1 MVLAHYP
8 LNQRMALTKL
18 PPTVLAAVISACAA
32 EPVLLNSERIEKRFG
47 SYGVDVLA
55 SEAGLRRSS
64 LFSVHDNQRVCRTY
78 AVAQF
83 ADQLEDHYGDEHAK
97 VLAGNSIGA
106 VFKSH
111 DWNIHKQTLHIGT
124 LNLLPSKRSISDL
137 MKIGT
142 PRRIAVHVYQLLLVK
157 DAQVFEYATILEA
170 HHPDY
175 LSESDLYELYEYDTK
190 NALPDMAA
198 REFAALALD
207 HAN

>member
-1 MVLAHYP
+1 
-8 LNQRMALTKL
+8 MALTKL

-32 EPVLLNSERIEKRFG
+32 EPVLLNSERIERRFG

-55 SEAGLRRSS
+55 GEAGLRRSS
-64 LFSVHDNQRVCRTY
+64 LFSVHDEQRVCRTY

-83 ADQLEDHYGDEHAK
+83 ADQLDDHYGDEHAK
-97 VLAGNSIGA
+97 VVAGNSIGA
-106 VFKSH
+106 VFKSR
-111 DWNIHKQTLHIGT
+111 DWNIHKQTLHIGS
-124 LNLLPSKRSISDL
+124 LDLLPGNRMISDL

-142 PRRIAVHVYQLLLVK
+142 PRPVALHVYQLLLVK
-157 DAQVFEYATILEA
+157 DTQVFEYATILEA

-175 LSESDLYELYEYDTK
+175 LSEGDLYALYEYDTK

-207 HAN
+207 HSN

>member
-1 MVLAHYP
+1 MVLAHFP
-8 LNQRMALTKL
+8 LIQRMALTKL

-32 EPVLLNSERIEKRFG
+32 EPVLLNSERIERRFG

-64 LFSVHDNQRVCRTY
+64 LFSVHDNQHVCRTY
-78 AVAQF
+78 AMAQF
-83 ADQLEDHYGDEHAK
+83 ADQLDDHYGDEHAK

-111 DWNIHKQTLHIGT
+111 EWNIHKQTLHIGS
-124 LNLLPSKRSISDL
+124 LNLLPGNRSISEL

-142 PRRIAVHVYQLLLVK
+142 PRRVAVHVYQLLLVR
-157 DAQVFEYATILEA
+157 DTQVFEYATILEA

-175 LSESDLYELYEYDTK
+175 LSEGDLYELYEYDTK
-190 NALPDMAA
+190 NALPEMAA
-198 REFAALALD
+198 REFAALALE

>member
-1 MVLAHYP
+1 
-8 LNQRMALTKL
+8 MALTKL

-47 SYGVDVLA
+47 SYGVDILA

-64 LFSVHDNQRVCRTY
+64 LFSVHDDQRVCRTY

-83 ADQLEDHYGDEHAK
+83 ADQLDDRYGDEHAK

-111 DWNIHKQTLHIGT
+111 DWNIHKQTLHIGS
-124 LNLLPSKRSISDL
+124 LNLLPSKRAISDL
-137 MKIGT
+137 MRIGT
-142 PRRIAVHVYQLLLVK
+142 PRRIAVHVYQLLLVR
-157 DAQVFEYATILEA
+157 DIQVFEYATILEA

-175 LSESDLYELYEYDTK
+175 LSESDLYDLYEYDTK
-190 NALPDMAA
+190 NVLPDMAA

>member
-1 MVLAHYP
+1 MVLAHFP
-8 LNQRMALTKL
+8 LILSMALTKL

-64 LFSVHDNQRVCRTY
+64 LFSVHDGQHVCRTY

-111 DWNIHKQTLHIGT
+111 EWNIHKQTLHIGS
-124 LNLLPSKRSISDL
+124 LDLPAGNRVISAL
-137 MKIGT
+137 MKIDT
-142 PRRIAVHVYQLLLVK
+142 PRRLALHVYQLLLVK
-157 DAQVFEYATILEA
+157 EAQVFEYATILEA

-175 LSESDLYELYEYDTK
+175 LTEDDLYALYEYDTK
-190 NALPDMAA
+190 HALPSMAA

-207 HAN
+207 HRD

>member
-1 MVLAHYP
+1 
-8 LNQRMALTKL
+8 MALTKL

-64 LFSVHDNQRVCRTY
+64 LFSVHDDEHVCRTY

-83 ADQLEDHYGDEHAK
+83 TDQLVDHYGDEHAK

-111 DWNIHKQTLHIGT
+111 EWNIHKQTLHIGS
-124 LNLLPSKRSISDL
+124 LDLPPGNRVISSL
-137 MKIGT
+137 MQIGA
-142 PRRIAVHVYQLLLVK
+142 PRRLALHVYQLLLVK
-157 DAQVFEYATILEA
+157 EAQVFEYATILEA

-175 LSESDLYELYEYDTK
+175 LVEDDLYSLYEYDTK
-190 NALPDMAA
+190 SALPDMAA
-198 REFAALALD
+198 RELAALALD
-207 HAN
+207 HSN